1 MKPVMIFAGFG
12 LLMCNHLLAH
22 EGHDHGLSKNEID
35 QQMREGKL
43 CVSENR
49 GSAEGAIIE
58 KEGKIYRC
66 VKAYGK
72 NLEQKT
78 ELVWVQLTLEGNSL
92 RTLP

>member
-1 MKPVMIFAGFG
+1 MKPVIIFACFG
-12 LLMCNHLLAH
+12 LLISNGLLAH
-22 EGHDHGLSKNEID
+22 EGHDHGLSKNAID

-43 CVSENR
+43 CVSDDA
-49 GSAEGAIIE
+49 GSTEGAVIE

-78 ELVWVQLTLEGNSL
+78 ELVWIELKLEGNSL